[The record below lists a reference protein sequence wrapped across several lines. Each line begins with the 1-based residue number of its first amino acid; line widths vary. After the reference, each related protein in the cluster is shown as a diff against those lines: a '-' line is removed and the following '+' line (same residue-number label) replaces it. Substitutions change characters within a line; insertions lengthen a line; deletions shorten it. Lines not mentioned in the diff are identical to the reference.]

1 MTQIESI
8 EREIELEKRKLSDLT
23 RGCVVMPPGASK
35 ILNRIAQLNEK
46 RDSIIANQGQ
56 SLGANLPNDE
66 AQRNEIYR
74 LMVKL
79 PIVADFLYACCVE
92 LQGVMKRHNM
102 QELTLSTKVK
112 TIRDHAKDMAF
123 LLSKF
128 APLEEILSN
137 DDTLIDALD
146 RKVNSFLDC
155 NLKIV

>member
-1 MTQIESI
+1 MTQIESV
-8 EREIELEKRKLSDLT
+8 EKEIKLEKSKLSNLT
-23 RGCVVMPPGASK
+23 RGCVVAPPGTSK
-35 ILNRIAQLNEK
+35 ILDRIARLNAK
-46 RDSIIANQGQ
+46 RDSLIASQGQ
-56 SLGANLPNDE
+56 SLGENLPENEED
-66 AQRNEIYR
+66 RNQIYR

-92 LQGVMKRHNM
+92 LQGTLKRHNM

-123 LLSKF
+123 MLSKF

-137 DDTLIDALD
+137 DDMLIDTLD
-146 RKVNSFLDC
+146 RKVNSFLDR